1 MLKAIGKAVVHALGL
16 RPPGRNVE
24 VFADDV
30 FVVSYPKSGNTW
42 VRFLI
47 AHLLAEGRPVDFSS
61 VQEIVPGID
70 WLPANKLRSL
80 SRPRILKSHE
90 YFDPRYEKLVYLVRD
105 PRDVVV
111 SYYHHDIRR
120 RRIPQVYPIEQYV
133 ARFLA
138 GRLDP
143 YGSWNEHVGSW
154 LGARDGDP
162 GFLLLR
168 YEDLSAAPQPG
179 LRRIADFLGLCPS
192 DAELALACQRSS
204 FEAMGKLE
212 RFQAATAGTLSPV
225 RLQQPFVRS
234 GTVGGWRRE
243 MPPALAARITARWGT
258 TMAALG
264 YAEPAPA
271 PEFAD
276 EAAS

>member
-1 MLKAIGKAVVHALGL
+1 MLKALGKTVVHALGL

-24 VFADDV
+24 VFADDA

-47 AHLLAEGRPVDFSS
+47 AHLVAAGRPVDFSS

-70 WLPANKLRSL
+70 WLSARKIRSL

-111 SYYHHDIRR
+111 SYYHHDLRR
-120 RRIPQVYPIEQYV
+120 GLIPEGHPIEQYV

-143 YGSWNEHVGSW
+143 YGSWQEHVGSW

-168 YEDLSAAPQPG
+168 YEDLSAAPEPG
-179 LRRIADFLGLCPS
+179 LRRIADFLGLRSS
-192 DAELALACQRSS
+192 DAELESACERSS
-204 FEAMGKLE
+204 FEAMRRLE
-212 RFQAATAGTLSPV
+212 RFQAETAGTLSPV
-225 RLQQPFVRS
+225 RVQQPFVRS

-243 MPPALAARITARWGT
+243 LPPALGARITARWGT

-264 YAEPAPA
+264 YAEPAPV
-271 PEFAD
+271 PELAD
-276 EAAS
+276 ETAS